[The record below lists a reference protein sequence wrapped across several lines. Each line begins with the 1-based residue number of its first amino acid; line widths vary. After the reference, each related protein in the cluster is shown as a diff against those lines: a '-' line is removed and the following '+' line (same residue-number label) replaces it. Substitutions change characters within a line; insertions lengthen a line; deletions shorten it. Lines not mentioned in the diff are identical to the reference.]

1 MDKQADKDNY
11 LILLGNVARRCRA
24 VQDFGSYFS
33 VFIFNN
39 ILGGFMKQKVTVMC
53 LVMSAT
59 LAASCATMHKSLLT
73 GVSVGV
79 STGVV
84 SGSAIS
90 RGEGVIKGAIVGAA
104 IGAASSYLI
113 HKALQKRDS
122 KTRRQTLLNLDKFS
136 VSAPTR
142 GQGVQDFRLSAP
154 DVDKECFDWEVRGNQ
169 LVQQHCVWTIQ
180 GNSSWLPSTRRR
192 K

>member
-1 MDKQADKDNY
+1 MGKQAGKDNY

-39 ILGGFMKQKVTVMC
+39 ILGGFMKQKVMVMC

-84 SGSAIS
+84 TGSVIN
-90 RGEGVIKGAIVGAA
+90 RGEGVMKGAIAGAA

-122 KTRRQTLLNLDKFS
+122 ETRRQTLLNLDKFS
-136 VSAPTR
+136 VSTPTR

-180 GNSSWLPSTRRR
+180 GNAAWLPSARVRR
-192 K
+192 

>member
-1 MDKQADKDNY
+1 
-11 LILLGNVARRCRA
+11 
-24 VQDFGSYFS
+24 
-33 VFIFNN
+33 
-39 ILGGFMKQKVTVMC
+39 MKQKAMVMC

-73 GVSVGV
+73 GVSVGA
-79 STGVV
+79 SAGVAT
-84 SGSAIS
+84 GSAIN
-90 RGEGVIKGAIVGAA
+90 RRKGALKGALFGAA

-113 HKALQKRDS
+113 HSALQKRDS

-169 LVQQHCVWTIQ
+169 LVQQHCVWTIS
-180 GNSSWLPSTRRR
+180 GNAAWLPSTRGRR
-192 K
+192 

>member
-1 MDKQADKDNY
+1 
-11 LILLGNVARRCRA
+11 
-24 VQDFGSYFS
+24 
-33 VFIFNN
+33 
-39 ILGGFMKQKVTVMC
+39 MKQKVTVMC

-73 GVSVGV
+73 GVGV
-79 STGVV
+79 SASTGAVA
-84 SGSAIS
+84 SMAATG
-90 RGEGVIKGAIVGAA
+90 GKGALKGALVGAA
-104 IGAASSYLI
+104 IGATSSYLI

-154 DVDKECFDWEVRGNQ
+154 DVDKECFDWEIRGNQ
-169 LVQQHCVWTIQ
+169 LVQQHCVWTIS
-180 GNSSWLPSTRRR
+180 GNAAWLPST